1 MGRSF
6 DEDGYCTTFVYG
18 ELVISRT
25 RRPMLR
31 VMLIG
36 AVASASALR
45 VAPFAATGFPRA
57 FVSANAKSLYSLTA
71 KKSDGTTLD
80 LKSLSGKPCLMVN
93 VASR

>member
-1 MGRSF
+1 
-6 DEDGYCTTFVYG
+6 VH
-18 ELVISRT
+18 
-25 RRPMLR
+25 RPQNRDLKNLKDLKKKMLR
-31 VMLIG
+31 VVLIG
-36 AVASASALR
+36 IVASASALR
-45 VAPFAATGFPRA
+45 VAPFAATGNVRA

>member
-1 MGRSF
+1 MH
-6 DEDGYCTTFVYG
+6 
-18 ELVISRT
+18 
-25 RRPMLR
+25 RPQNRDPKNLKDLKKKMLR
-31 VMLIG
+31 VVLIG

-45 VAPFAATGFPRA
+45 VAPFAATGNARA

>member
-1 MGRSF
+1 MHRPQNR
-6 DEDGYCTTFVYG
+6 DLKNLE
-18 ELVISRT
+18 ISIQIC
-25 RRPMLR
+25 MLR
-31 VMLIG
+31 LLRLVLIG

-45 VAPFAATGFPRA
+45 VAPFAATGNVRA